1 MPRGPPGMDQ
11 ACAAG
16 MGQAWASGD
25 GSGVGLG
32 QWIRRLAH
40 GDTGMPR
47 GSTSTLACVEA
58 WVKTAVQPMCRGRP
72 PREGAWPRWPWHVD
86 AGPNAVRP
94 QKVHSSSR
102 LQPPIT
108 MRGSVGRAAGG
119 RMPRGPLG
127 DGSGVRAASTG
138 SGRGRWGWV
147 RRLAH
152 GDTGMPRGST
162 STLACVEAWV
172 KTAVQP
178 MCHGRPRVRRNPRA
192 SRIIS
197 RRGRNE
203 NEGVVDCES
212 LRLRVSARVG
222 LSFHTFSRPCRKRSA
237 T

>member
-1 MPRGPPGMDQ
+1 MIFAVRKSIHFPADSADRRCGGVWAPGLIKRARPAAFSPSSRISMMPIDDTEECAPRGGGRMPRGPPGMDQ

-32 QWIRRLAH
+32 QWI
-40 GDTGMPR
+40 
-47 GSTSTLACVEA
+47 
-58 WVKTAVQPMCRGRP
+58 
-72 PREGAWPRWPWHVD
+72 
-86 AGPNAVRP
+86 
-94 QKVHSSSR
+94 
-102 LQPPIT
+102 
-108 MRGSVGRAAGG
+108 
-119 RMPRGPLG
+119 
-127 DGSGVRAASTG
+127 
-138 SGRGRWGWV
+138 